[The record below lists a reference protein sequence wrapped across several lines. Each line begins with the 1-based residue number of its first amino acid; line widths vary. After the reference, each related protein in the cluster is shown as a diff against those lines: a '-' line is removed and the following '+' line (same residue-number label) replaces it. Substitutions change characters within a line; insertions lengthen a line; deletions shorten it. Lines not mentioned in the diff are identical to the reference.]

1 VRCGQPH
8 AVASLA
14 WRRWVVEPVSM
25 TLGAIA
31 AAAFAKA
38 QERAAD
44 GVVDAGEGVL
54 QRLVGWV
61 RGRLSGDS
69 VAVGALDR
77 VKDAPDSPARVAA
90 LAAVIDQRAAADSA
104 FADELTRLVE
114 EIRGDV
120 VGGQFVTEVF
130 GNAQVGTILN
140 VNQARD
146 INL

>member
-1 VRCGQPH
+1 
-8 AVASLA
+8 
-14 WRRWVVEPVSM
+14 M

-69 VAVGALDR
+69 VAAGALDR
-77 VKDAPDSPARVAA
+77 VQDTPDSPARVAA